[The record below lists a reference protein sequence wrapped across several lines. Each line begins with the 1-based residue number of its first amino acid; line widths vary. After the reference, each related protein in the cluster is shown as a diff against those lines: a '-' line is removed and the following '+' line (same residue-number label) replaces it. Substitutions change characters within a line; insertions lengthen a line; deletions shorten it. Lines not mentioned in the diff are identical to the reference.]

1 MADIKKYETDIMR
14 LVKAFV
20 SRHKTYTHLYGDTD
34 DFIQSLL
41 LKAYRVMPYF
51 DETKTKLSTYLW
63 VIFRNDLFIKLRKY
77 KRFTIVNLSE
87 PVGYGQDGDYITLED
102 ILPSDYIED
111 NEDRLNARLDY
122 SSLTNIISTYCSPS
136 VIDVLVNNLTLREA
150 GKKYNCSAQNVR
162 NTICKQINKLNLVLL
177 YPNDFD
183 YNYITMSRKQFR
195 IYYMKI
201 HNCSPQLFR
210 SRMKKI
216 KEEYKPINIYIL
228 HKGRKINE
236 SYC

>member
-1 MADIKKYETDIMR
+1 MTNTEKYETDIIR
-14 LVKAFV
+14 LTKSFV
-20 SRHKTYTHLYGDTD
+20 FRHKTYTHLYGDTD

-41 LKAYRVMPYF
+41 LKAYKVIPYF

-63 VIFRNDLFIKLRKY
+63 VIFKNDLFIKLRKY

-102 ILPSDYIED
+102 ILPSDYVED
-111 NEDRLNARLDY
+111 NEDKLNAQLDY
-122 SSLTNIISTYCSPS
+122 ISLTNIISTYCSPS
-136 VIDVLVNNLTLREA
+136 VSDVLVNNLTLREA
-150 GKKYNCSAQNVR
+150 GQKYNCTGQNVR
-162 NTICKQINKLNLVLL
+162 NKICKQINKLNLVLL

-183 YNYITMSRKQFR
+183 YNYITMRKKQFKA
-195 IYYMKI
+195 YYMKT
-201 HNCSPQLFR
+201 HNCSFQFFK

-216 KEEYKPINIYIL
+216 KEEYKPINICIL
-228 HKGRKINE
+228 HKGRKSDE